1 MKEKRSLHLKVQE
14 FVDCFATSDPLK
26 EMSVID
32 KEGNRE
38 EAALKWI
45 ALAILHGI
53 NANAEEIR
61 ISKSVDGEVKV
72 SAKYRKTKLPSPGAG
87 IGEKIIETMREI
99 THIEGDK
106 GKMPLAL
113 GIRDGSLELGI
124 KVKSK
129 DDGETIKLKFPE

>member
-14 FVDCFATSDPLK
+14 LVDCYATSDPLK

-32 KEGNRE
+32 KEEDRE

-45 ALAILHGI
+45 ALAVLHGI
-53 NANAEEIR
+53 NANADEIR
-61 ISKSVDGEVKV
+61 ISRSVDGEVKV
-72 SAKYRKTKLPSPGAG
+72 TANYRKTKLPSPDAD
-87 IGEKIIETMREI
+87 IGNRIIETIREI

-124 KVKSK
+124 KVKRK
-129 DDGETIKLKFPE
+129 DDGETIKFKFPE

>member
-14 FVDCFATSDPLK
+14 LVDCYATSDPLK

-32 KEGNRE
+32 KEEDRE

-45 ALAILHGI
+45 ALAVLHGI
-53 NANAEEIR
+53 NANADEIR
-61 ISKSVDGEVKV
+61 ISRSVDGEVKV
-72 SAKYRKTKLPSPGAG
+72 SANYRKTKLPSPDAD
-87 IGEKIIETMREI
+87 IGNRIIETIREI
-99 THIEGDK
+99 THIDGDK

-124 KVKSK
+124 KVKRK
-129 DDGETIKLKFPE
+129 DDGETIKFKFPE

>member
-14 FVDCFATSDPLK
+14 LVDCYATSDPLK

-32 KEGNRE
+32 KEEDRE

-45 ALAILHGI
+45 ALAVLHGI
-53 NANAEEIR
+53 NANADEIR
-61 ISKSVDGEVKV
+61 ISRSVDGEVKV
-72 SAKYRKTKLPSPGAG
+72 SANYRKTKLPSPDAD
-87 IGEKIIETMREI
+87 IGNKIIETIREI

-124 KVKSK
+124 KVKRK
-129 DDGETIKLKFPE
+129 DDGETIKVKFPE

>member
-14 FVDCFATSDPLK
+14 LVDCYATSDPLK

-32 KEGNRE
+32 KEEDRE

-45 ALAILHGI
+45 ALTVLHGI
-53 NANAEEIR
+53 NANADEIR
-61 ISKSVDGEVKV
+61 ISRSVDGEVKV
-72 SAKYRKTKLPSPGAG
+72 SANYRKTKLPSPDAD
-87 IGEKIIETMREI
+87 IGNRIIETIREI

-124 KVKSK
+124 KVKRK
-129 DDGETIKLKFPE
+129 DDGETIKFKFPE

>member
-1 MKEKRSLHLKVQE
+1 MKEKRSFHLKVQE
-14 FVDCFATSDPLK
+14 LVDCYATSDPLK

-32 KEGNRE
+32 KEEDRE

-45 ALAILHGI
+45 ALTVLHGI
-53 NANAEEIR
+53 NANADEIR
-61 ISKSVDGEVKV
+61 ISRSVDGEVKV
-72 SAKYRKTKLPSPGAG
+72 SANYRKTKLPSPDAD
-87 IGEKIIETMREI
+87 IGNRIIETIREI

-124 KVKSK
+124 KVKRK
-129 DDGETIKLKFPE
+129 DDGETIKFKFPE

>member
-14 FVDCFATSDPLK
+14 LVDCYATSDPLK

-32 KEGNRE
+32 KEEDRE

-45 ALAILHGI
+45 ALAVLHGI
-53 NANAEEIR
+53 NANADEIR
-61 ISKSVDGEVKV
+61 ISRSVDGEVNV
-72 SAKYRKTKLPSPGAG
+72 SANYRKTKLPSPDAD
-87 IGEKIIETMREI
+87 IGNKIIETIREI

-124 KVKSK
+124 KVKRK
-129 DDGETIKLKFPE
+129 DDGETIKVKFPE